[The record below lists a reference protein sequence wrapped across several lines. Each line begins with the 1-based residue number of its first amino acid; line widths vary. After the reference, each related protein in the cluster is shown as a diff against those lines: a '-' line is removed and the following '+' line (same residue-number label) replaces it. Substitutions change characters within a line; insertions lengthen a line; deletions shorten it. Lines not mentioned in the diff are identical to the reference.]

1 MIFKLNTQH
10 TFLSF
15 LFEDDSFLFFYLVYY
30 CVFIWSLPWRNVWI
44 GDQFLETVPPCCT
57 WKKSRGMPWCN
68 NVQENGI
75 LDHLKKKNNN
85 NPPKIAILGSGAKVD
100 HLFSPTLYHYLLFI
114 LVVCQKLAFL
124 QSSLIQIGKYRK
136 CCFGFSTFFL
146 FFFIIITWMG
156 DNSFHDK
163 NAPAKIMSVIFEL

>member
-1 MIFKLNTQH
+1 MIRFCFFIWFITAFSSDRFH
-10 TFLSF
+10 EEMYGSGTSF
-15 LFEDDSFLFFYLVYY
+15 LRQYLLVALEKNRVVCPGATMSKRMAY
-30 CVFIWSLPWRNVWI
+30 WI
-44 GDQFLETVPPCCT
+44 
-57 WKKSRGMPWCN
+57 
-68 NVQENGI
+68 I
-75 LDHLKKKNNN
+75 LKKKNNN